1 VTRRDE
7 IIELLDRLGEEQQ
20 QQVHSALVAM
30 TTRPIAKPLT
40 ERQGRVYDYLSAHVA
55 LYGIAP
61 TIREMCAALG
71 ISSTNGVKDH
81 LLALERK
88 GWIRRRAGSARG
100 LEVL

>member
-1 VTRRDE
+1 MRRNE
-7 IIELLDRLGEEQQ
+7 IIELLDQLSDEQQ

-30 TTRPIAKPLT
+30 TTRPAAKPLT

-61 TIREMCAALG
+61 TLREISAALG
-71 ISSTNGVKDH
+71 IGSINGAREH
-81 LLALERK
+81 LQTLERK
-88 GWIRRRAGSARG
+88 GWIRRRTSSARG